1 LLLPITGL
9 PEEESSIRILFI
21 GDIVGGSGRRAVK
34 TLLPE
39 LKRKYDPAFIV
50 ANGENSAGGR
60 GITAQIAKELYDQGV
75 HGITMGNH
83 TWDNKDIFNFIDE
96 DERMIRPANYPPGTP
111 GKGVAVLR
119 NASGK
124 ELVIVNTMGRTFLP
138 PLDCPFQT
146 IDGILDKLKKKH
158 KFIFVDFHA
167 EATSEKI
174 AMGWHLDGKVSAV
187 VGTHTHVQT
196 HDERVLPKGT
206 GYVTDVGMTGARDGV
221 LGMEREAVLQKFKT
235 QLPVRFT
242 ADEGKWMFHAVV
254 IELDNDTG
262 FTKKIEL
269 IRRFE
274 TEAVFE

>member
-1 LLLPITGL
+1 M
-9 PEEESSIRILFI
+9 FI

-39 LKRKYDPAFIV
+39 LKRKYDPAFII
-50 ANGENSAGGR
+50 ANGENAAGGR

-75 HGITMGNH
+75 QGITMGNH

-96 DERMIRPANYPPGTP
+96 DERMVRPANYPPGTP
-111 GKGVAVLR
+111 GKGYTVLKNR
-119 NASGK
+119 SGK
-124 ELVIVNTMGRTFLP
+124 ELVIVNAMGRTFLP

-146 IDGILDKLKKKH
+146 MDAILEKLKKKH
-158 KFIFVDFHA
+158 KNIFVDFHA

-196 HDERVLPKGT
+196 HDERVLPLGT
-206 GYVTDVGMTGARDGV
+206 GYVTDVGMTGARDGI

-235 QLPVRFT
+235 QLPMRFT
-242 ADEGKWMFHAVV
+242 ADEGKWQFHAVF
-254 IELDNDTG
+254 IELEADTG
-262 FTKKIEL
+262 KTKKIEL

-274 TEAVFE
+274 TEAAFD